1 MAQEGA
7 HYGARRGPQWRKK
20 RATDGV
26 RRGPLWQLQR
36 RERGTAR
43 EARQRRNLRG
53 SAHRERCT
61 RRGYRC
67 RTGGGGVLLPLQE
80 VSQPQ
85 CVQLRKASEA
95 REVRQSEAAVE
106 RDRVQRGARGQ
117 GVHVAQ
123 GVAAGQREHLQ
134 AAAP

>member
-1 MAQEGA
+1 MAA
-7 HYGARRGPQWRKK
+7 AATRARYSPRGPAAPQPAGIR
-20 RATDGV
+20 T
-26 RRGPLWQLQR
+26 P
-36 RERGTAR
+36 REVH
-43 EARQRRNLRG
+43 EARIPVQDR
-53 SAHRERCT
+53 
-61 RRGYRC
+61 
-67 RTGGGGVLLPLQE
+67 GGGGVLLPLQE